1 MLDFMYTDD
10 IVLLVPSSTTD
21 AYGQY
26 TYTEKNIK
34 GCLQSKSKQ
43 VTDSNGNLIVTNNLL
58 CTNEPIT
65 LANRIRIDGNDRDII
80 AVDKIVNHLTGNI
93 DHFEAVF

>member
-10 IVLLVPSSTTD
+10 IVLLVPSGATD
-21 AYGQY
+21 AYGQDA
-26 TYTEKNIK
+26 YTEKTIK

-43 VTDSNGNLIVTNNLL
+43 VTDSNGNLTVTNNLL

-65 LANRIRIDGNDRDII
+65 LANRIRIDGNDRDIV
-80 AVDKIVNHLTGNI
+80 AVDKIVNHLIGTI
-93 DHFEAVF
+93 SHYEARF